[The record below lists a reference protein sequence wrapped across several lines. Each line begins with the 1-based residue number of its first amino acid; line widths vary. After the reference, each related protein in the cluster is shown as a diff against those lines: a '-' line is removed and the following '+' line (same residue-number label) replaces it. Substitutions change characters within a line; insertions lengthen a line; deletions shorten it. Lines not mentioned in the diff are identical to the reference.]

1 MATVSQIDEAV
12 YRARFDDQMSAGAAS
27 AERALNSLGTAVVAT
42 DEKVTRATR
51 SSEAW
56 VRSADPVTAAA
67 NRAAAAQRN
76 LSAAQEALSAD
87 LQAGGERAMA
97 AQRALDALAAK
108 AQSAAAAAKQLETA
122 HVQAQ
127 VAIHGMAPAA
137 TAASSGYSRL
147 SQAVG
152 QAGFQVQDFFVQVG
166 AGQSALV
173 AFAQQ
178 GSQLLGVFG
187 TFGAVAGAA
196 LAIGALAA
204 QFAIGKT
211 EAEKFK
217 DALDAQEASYQA
229 TLTEAERMQNALR
242 RQGDQY
248 LSAEQAGAR
257 YRAGLQGE
265 GENLVRLI
273 DYYGR
278 LTAAQRQ
285 AEQVSISAQR
295 VALTSNSDALRRE
308 VLSGVS
314 GRIGVAEGG
323 PAFDAGTGTPNLVAT
338 NLQALSAGYR
348 EATDAALKF
357 RDAGVI
363 SVAAFSE
370 LLNAVN
376 QARQV
381 GGAENVVLREY
392 EESLIRLLPQVRQ
405 YETAM
410 RQLNTAQQALA
421 DNGGPQAQVERMRGV
436 VADVG
441 GRYQSRQQIRDQ
453 RGNINAGLQSGAATA
468 EDIARARSS
477 LEALAEAERGL
488 ISPIESAL
496 RGLREQVAVARELE
510 GADRAVAQAMLQ
522 VQQAGGGMAAQ
533 LEAGRLVMARLNE
546 EFRQGNEALIRN
558 AQGLTAQ
565 RNAFGQGATAV
576 DDARLAAQAYAE
588 VTRQLGRAVNEE
600 SQEYQTRLALL
611 QDERNI
617 RAEIAS
623 AQTVDRQGQQLE
635 ILRRETELVGASV
648 AVRERE
654 LAVLRERQAILNTP
668 GADINSETSQQR
680 LANAATISNATQQL
694 QRQRTAYDELA
705 RVGEQAFDRIGSA
718 ITQAFANGGIRAI
731 NFGNIAKAVFS
742 EVIQAGLRLAVINP
756 IVNSV
761 FGGNRATLGSISDLA
776 GGSGG
781 ASGGGFS
788 LSSASSLFSNGR
800 SILSGGGLGSF
811 FPGGSAINTGFGFLD
826 AGLNASTGIGSGS
839 ALANATA
846 TYGEGIGSFATQG
859 ITQASGAAASGL
871 SVAQLLGP
879 AAAIGGGL
887 YGVYSGI
894 QRGGVGGY
902 TGAAG
907 GAISAA
913 TGIGMLGSAAGLLPA
928 LGALGPIGLALGAAL
943 ALAGA
948 FMPGAQVSG
957 KGQEVNFNTLNGAKT
972 TYGLGGDRFSQGNQ
986 DYASQLA
993 GGVAQLESALQD
1005 KLGFGIDTSIGA
1017 GVTSGRKKGDP
1028 GTLYLRVGEQRAQF
1042 GNDEAGAKA
1051 FGETAGRFLLDEFKR
1066 VGAAGD
1072 KGSILRNSG
1081 SIEDLGKNLDWY
1093 ESTYKA
1099 LTGVQAQTTQ
1109 FAESLRTLVK
1119 PYDDAIGKAQQL
1131 ELATDALTKKRGEE
1145 LEKVLEPML
1154 RTGLAAETY
1163 SDGLKAVRENYEA
1176 VIRVAGE
1183 LGRSTDDLT
1192 AAMGRAAA
1200 KFRADAQRGFD
1211 SAVRA
1216 ASGQSYIDQVLAVR
1230 DNWNANATNYLA
1242 AGRDPNALY
1251 AAQLSSVLN
1260 GLDFEQLGKVI
1271 DAMRGVDD
1279 VAVLFAETLRS
1290 GIVAAD
1296 KLAKA
1301 QAEAAKAAEA
1311 AADQQIKTAEALRS
1325 AINAGG
1331 AIRAYLDQLNSTGAG
1346 GLSPQN
1352 QLANAQSIFSRD
1364 LTLSRGGDLDALGR
1378 ITGSA
1383 DNLLAAGRGMFA
1395 SGSEFQA
1402 LLAMVN
1408 SSLGSLPAVKSWEQ
1422 QTLDTLTR
1430 IATGQQ
1436 TAVQLLGILS
1446 ADVNNDQ
1453 LITWPEFT
1461 TWGKANAEQTS
1472 QLAKALGV
1480 SNGSLA
1486 DIFTKLDTNGD
1497 GTLTKLEIQNALAK
1511 AANSKLDDVVS
1522 GGTGTQDKL
1531 STQNDLLTQQNTFT
1545 KAIIDLQKS
1554 IADSTD
1560 AMAAVGKLTYNGTL
1574 INNANLKAAN
1584 SNLVLGNRYAAATAF
1599 NTSILT
1605 NLEWS
1610 ARGGEGNPGIPI
1622 SGEFDENGIPI
1633 SGKFAE
1639 GGIVTNGR
1647 YGEDSVYAKL
1657 AGGEMIVPANDVAA
1671 NLAAIRSVNI
1681 ASGNEATSRMLDRL
1695 AREIAELR
1703 AEMRRV
1709 AGASERTADATEET
1723 AATNAAMARREVVV
1737 GRRAAA

>member
-1 MATVSQIDEAV
+1 MATVSQITEAV
-12 YRARFDDQMSAGAAS
+12 YRARFDDQMTAGAAS
-27 AERALNSLGTAVVAT
+27 AERALNSLGSAVVAT

-56 VRSADPVTAAA
+56 VRSADPITAAA

-308 VLSGVS
+308 VLSGLS

-405 YETAM
+405 YEAAV

-421 DNGGPQAQVERMRGV
+421 DNNGAQAQVERMRGV
-436 VADVG
+436 VSDVG
-441 GRYQSRQQIRDQ
+441 GRYQSRAQIRDQ
-453 RGNINAGLQSGAATA
+453 RGDINAGLQSGAATA

-488 ISPIESAL
+488 ISPVDSAL
-496 RGLREQVAVARELE
+496 RGLREQAAVARELE

-623 AQTVDRQGQQLE
+623 AQTVERQGQQLE
-635 ILRRETELVGASV
+635 ILRRETELVTAGV

-776 GGSGG
+776 GGSAGG

-846 TYGEGIGSFATQG
+846 TYGEGIGSFAAQG

-894 QRGGVGGY
+894 QKGGVGGY

-913 TGIGMLGSAAGLLPA
+913 TGLGMLGSAAGLLPA

-948 FMPGAQVSG
+948 FMPGQKVSG

-986 DYASQLA
+986 DFAGQLA

-1017 GVTSGRKKGDP
+1017 GVTSGRKKNDP

-1066 VGAAGD
+1066 VGATGD
-1072 KGSILRNSG
+1072 KGSILQKSG
-1081 SIEDLGKNLDWY
+1081 SIEELGKNLDWY
-1093 ESTYKA
+1093 ESTY
-1099 LTGVQAQTTQ
+1099 L
-1109 FAESLRTLVK
+1109 
-1119 PYDDAIGKAQQL
+1119 
-1131 ELATDALTKKRGEE
+1131 ALTKATENGAAAANQFQIALDAAVAPFVTAAIKARE
-1145 LEKVLEPML
+1145 L
-1154 RTGLAAETY
+1154 GLAEGVLNTKRDEAIAKLTKQRDAEVANINDTI
-1163 SDGLKAVRENYEA
+1163 AMRE
-1176 VIRVAGE
+1176 I
-1183 LGRSTDDLT
+1183 
-1192 AAMGRAAA
+1192 
-1200 KFRADAQRGFD
+1200 
-1211 SAVRA
+1211 
-1216 ASGQSYIDQVLAVR
+1216 
-1230 DNWNANATNYLA
+1230 A
-1242 AGRDPNALY
+1242 AGL
-1251 AAQLSSVLN
+1251 V
-1260 GLDFEQLGKVI
+1260 
-1271 DAMRGVDD
+1271 
-1279 VAVLFAETLRS
+1279 
-1290 GIVAAD
+1290 
-1296 KLAKA
+1296 
-1301 QAEAAKAAEA
+1301 
-1311 AADQQIKTAEALRS
+1311 
-1325 AINAGG
+1325 
-1331 AIRAYLDQLNSTGAG
+1331 
-1346 GLSPQN
+1346 
-1352 QLANAQSIFSRD
+1352 
-1364 LTLSRGGDLDALGR
+1364 
-1378 ITGSA
+1378 TGSA
-1383 DNLLAAGRGMFA
+1383 DEAKRRVEERMATAAAGKEVDDLRGKLESLGLATNDVSASVARLTAVQKVETDARAKAAADAAQQKLRDNFSVAQSAYLNALDAEISTKQAATQAARANVDVLRQAAEGLRDYTRGLALDGNLSPLTMQQRLDESQSQYDALVRQTQTGTSSERARAAQQLQGIAGTRLGIASSFYAPGTEGYNAEYAKVTQGLNGVATQLGTAATVQELTLKAQEASLAVLVEQREIAAKVGQDTVKGLDQLRQTFLEVARAAGWIVPIGPLQMAANKPVTGAEGEWSFPWPDPRKMGNYGARASGESIFGGKVTAGEQLNAANVNALYQQFLGRDAEAGVAKMWMDFNGRGFDLAAA
-1395 SGSEFQA
+1395 LEQSAEFQA
-1402 LLAMVN
+1402 RLKQANNAKQLSDIKDALN
-1408 SSLGSLPAVKSWEQ
+1408 NL
-1422 QTLDTLTR
+1422 
-1430 IATGQQ
+1430 
-1436 TAVQLLGILS
+1436 TAVTAQGS
-1446 ADVNNDQ
+1446 MAVVGAVD
-1453 LITWPEFT
+1453 
-1461 TWGKANAEQTS
+1461 GQT
-1472 QLAKALGV
+1472 GV
-1480 SNGSLA
+1480 LVDA
-1486 DIFTKLDTNGD
+1486 
-1497 GTLTKLEIQNALAK
+1497 
-1511 AANSKLDDVVS
+1511 
-1522 GGTGTQDKL
+1522 
-1531 STQNDLLTQQNTFT
+1531 STPR
-1545 KAIIDLQKS
+1545 A
-1554 IADSTD
+1554 
-1560 AMAAVGKLTYNGTL
+1560 
-1574 INNANLKAAN
+1574 
-1584 SNLVLGNRYAAATAF
+1584 
-1599 NTSILT
+1599 
-1605 NLEWS
+1605 
-1610 ARGGEGNPGIPI
+1610 P
-1622 SGEFDENGIPI
+1622 
-1633 SGKFAE
+1633 
-1639 GGIVTNGR
+1639 
-1647 YGEDSVYAKL
+1647 
-1657 AGGEMIVPANDVAA
+1657 VPA
-1671 NLAAIRSVNI
+1671 
-1681 ASGNEATSRMLDRL
+1681 
-1695 AREIAELR
+1695 
-1703 AEMRRV
+1703 
-1709 AGASERTADATEET
+1709 
-1723 AATNAAMARREVVV
+1723 
-1737 GRRAAA
+1737 